1 MLCNFIIIKYK
12 NSIVYIICLLYYIF
26 FRMFFILYNLYLQ
39 YESSSLLNFTRTN
52 ASLNGNSSNKAIKK
66 LEQEI
71 INEKNNNE
79 ILLEKI
85 KKFENINEELIS
97 NVKKIND
104 ELLNLNSN
112 KNDKINLLEELRIQ
126 DKIISNFPL
135 KLLEGEK
142 LLSIIFESIDKKIHY
157 SCVCK
162 NTDIFNK
169 IENMLYEKYP
179 EYLNSENNFY
189 VNGNKINK
197 YQSIEF
203 NKIENS
209 DIIMLNNTKQLLY
222 QQ

>member
-1 MLCNFIIIKYK
+1 M
-12 NSIVYIICLLYYIF
+12 
-26 FRMFFILYNLYLQ
+26 R
-39 YESSSLLNFTRTN
+39 LNTT
-52 ASLNGNSSNKAIKK
+52 LNDNSSNEKLQK

-71 INEKNNNE
+71 INEKNNNNK
-79 ILLEKI
+79 LLEE
-85 KKFENINEELIS
+85 FIS
-97 NVKKIND
+97 NIKKINED
-104 ELLNLNSN
+104 LLNLNSN

-142 LLSIIFESIDKKIHY
+142 LLSIIFESLDKKIHY

-209 DIIMLNNTKQLLY
+209 DIIILNNTK
-222 QQ
+222 